1 MDAAYCYKCRT
12 WRGLQS
18 VCVLGTGLSCAKTA
32 EPIDM
37 PLAGV
42 GRPTRVG
49 PIEPC
54 IRWGR

>member
-54 IRWGR
+54 IR